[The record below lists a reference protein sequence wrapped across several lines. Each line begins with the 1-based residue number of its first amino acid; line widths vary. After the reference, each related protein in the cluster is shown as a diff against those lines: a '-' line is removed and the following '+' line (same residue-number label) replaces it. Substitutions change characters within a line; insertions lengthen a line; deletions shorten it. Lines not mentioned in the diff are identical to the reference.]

1 MSRPRAIL
9 RSVILWSGLAC
20 MLGGTG
26 AAAQT
31 PPARIGNVYDGTAH
45 QPTPGVVHQNEHA
58 AGVAPPP
65 AQQKREADTVR
76 QIDRQLLGPKDN
88 LNNPQA
94 PRQ

>member
-1 MSRPRAIL
+1 MSRPR
-9 RSVILWSGLAC
+9 VILWSGLAC
-20 MLGGTG
+20 VLGSMT

-45 QPTPGVVHQNEHA
+45 QPTPGAVQPNEQA

-65 AQQKREADTVR
+65 AQQKKEDDTVR
-76 QIDRQLLGPKDN
+76 QLDKQLLGNKDN
-88 LNNPQA
+88 LSNPQA